1 MKGIIIAEETF
12 GAMTLDTQAQKERL
26 SQASDSAG
34 QRYNRVINLEVK
46 NIKSNLHAINRDSE
60 YVTELLKL
68 AYKAKKELSYFRIT
82 HPSKESE
89 LKQLRRDTK
98 VVIDKLLSL
107 KSKTKY
113 QNLSWAMLRKN
124 LDNVTKASSDF
135 YWFLK
140 GLQDEE
146 RRQKGEYART
156 DVDTGNTWSLYRALN
171 DLSYFIN
178 DGVKTDLFSV
188 PRMILRGEAGIGKTH
203 LLCDYAN
210 DRIATDKPT
219 LIFLSHEFTDTKST
233 DPILCMATIMGYAN
247 RAAFLKDIKS
257 LVSSSSD
264 RVCLIIDAV
273 NEADNINWSQLS
285 ELFSIKGLSLAISVR
300 NGYEKLIPN
309 NNRYSTVEHFG
320 FSEMEWDAVSTFFK
334 HYKMKMPE
342 IPIINPEFRNPL
354 FLMVFCEAYAG
365 KTDKTS
371 KGKGATHVLEQYVIT
386 QSEKIIKDLN
396 IKLDKKYLWN
406 NIIKEIGKWMGVNST
421 SSILRPQ
428 LLTIINADVK
438 LSAHAVKLIGLMEH
452 YGLILKYP
460 RYTKNGKR
468 NGYRYEFTYNR
479 FSDHIIVRSL
489 LTENSINSQESAEK
503 YFADGKFLDS
513 NIYNTGL
520 LEALSIQIP
529 ERCKK
534 AEFVWVIPEKYRE
547 YSTVKT
553 AFLNGVKWRDVEL
566 DGLNKKTGELLYLD
580 ESQVKKYINKYL
592 LDDFD
597 EVMDC
602 LFDVSVVPNHPLNA
616 LKIHEILSR
625 ADMAKRDSW
634 FQQYMLNTSDE
645 SGNAIS
651 RIQSWSTSEL
661 PKDINDPKAVLLAG
675 IALAWTLSSTD
686 SNLRNRSTRALV
698 QLYRYH
704 QSVLVE
710 LLNMFIDVDDP
721 YIAERLFA
729 VVYGVSSL
737 NSSKKNEFKLL
748 VKWIYKNHFLNKKR
762 RPDALMDDYAKG
774 LIELYVRLYK
784 NDVNVNLKKIIPPFS
799 YYEFP
804 DNIPN
809 INSLK
814 RKYNKKDNHDHYS
827 IWGSLMYGEGG
838 AGIADFGNYT
848 TGSALRGFISIPL
861 SKKLPKVP
869 RKAFDKFKESLSR
882 KQKTLLKE
890 YESKKFS
897 SIRISFAIL
906 GDIGEETVIDPKVSD
921 DEVAQ
926 ALNEF
931 EKSLSIFK
939 KHKYR
944 KYKPYLTGKKTFNK
958 VFEDYDINIAR
969 RWMMDRVIKL
979 GWNPKLHGQYDK
991 NRGSFDRTQNSG
1003 IERIGKKYQWISLYE
1018 ILAILGSNYYY
1029 NQDSWLDDAPMTFK
1043 GAYQTYTRD
1052 IDPTV
1057 DPLLMNETGDKDE
1070 DKDDVWW
1077 KPKYTAWDT
1086 KNWRL
1091 SSEDI
1096 PKPTTIVESKHDN
1109 KSFITLL
1116 SWATWKSEKENPE
1129 DENDRRYSELW
1140 VRIQG
1145 YVIYKKDLQTII
1157 DWGKDKR
1164 FYNSTLPQP
1173 ADGSNSVFLSEFPI
1187 SSAYQETTALYES
1200 KDGWMV
1206 PDEQTPFKIMQPI
1219 IQYTGNSFEKDKTL
1233 SEAGIRVYS
1242 PSLGLRK
1249 LLNVQNTNVL
1259 GRYESKDKK
1268 IHMFDPAINNR
1279 LGSNALLVNKEAF
1292 VNALNKKGLTVI
1304 WSVLGEKL
1312 YHNNGNYASDRLE
1325 VQGICY
1331 LADNGKIVEDVRY
1344 KIR

>member
-1 MKGIIIAEETF
+1 
-12 GAMTLDTQAQKERL
+12 MTLDVQAQKERL
-26 SQASDSAG
+26 RQARNSAG
-34 QRYNRVINLEVK
+34 PRYNRVINLEVK

-60 YVTELLKL
+60 YVTELSKL
-68 AYKAKKELSYFRIT
+68 SYKAKKELSHFWIT
-82 HPSKESE
+82 HPSKKTE
-89 LKQLRRDTK
+89 LKQLRKDVK

-107 KSKTKY
+107 KTKTKY
-113 QNLSWAMLRKN
+113 QNISWQVLRKN
-124 LDNVTKASSDF
+124 LDDATKASSDF

-146 RRQKGEYART
+146 RRHKGEYAKT
-156 DVDTGNTWSLYRALN
+156 EIDSGNTWSLYRSLN
-171 DLSYFIN
+171 ELSYFIQ

-188 PRMILRGEAGIGKTH
+188 PRMILKGEAGIGKTH

-210 DRIATDKPT
+210 NRVSADKPT
-219 LIFLSHEFTDTKST
+219 LIFLSHEFTDAKSA
-233 DPILCMATIMGYAN
+233 DPILCMATLMGYVK
-247 RAAFLKDIKS
+247 RADFLKDLKS

-273 NEADNINWSQLS
+273 NEAESVKWSQLS
-285 ELFSIKGLSLAISVR
+285 ELFSIKGLSLVISVR
-300 NGYEKLIPN
+300 NGYERLIPN
-309 NNRYSTVEHFG
+309 SNKYSTVEHFG

-365 KTDKTS
+365 KTDKTF

-386 QSEKIIKDLN
+386 QSEKIVKDLN

-406 NIIKEIGKWMGVNST
+406 NIIKEIGKWMGANST
-421 SSILRPQ
+421 PRVLRPQ
-428 LLTIINADVK
+428 LLKIIKADAK

-452 YGLILKYP
+452 YGLLLKYP
-460 RYTKNGKR
+460 NYTKNGKR

-489 LTENSINSQESAEK
+489 LTENTINSQERAEK
-503 YFADGKFLDS
+503 FFANGKFLDS

-520 LEALSIQIP
+520 LEALSIQVP

-534 AEFVWVIPEKYRE
+534 AEFVWVIPEKYRDCPN
-547 YSTVKT
+547 VKA

-566 DGLNKKTGELLYLD
+566 DGLDKKTGELLYLD

-597 EVMDC
+597 DVMDC

-625 ADMAKRDSW
+625 IDMPKRDSW
-634 FQQYMLNTSDE
+634 LQSYMLNTTDK

-661 PKDINDPKAVLLAG
+661 PKDINNPKAILLAG
-675 IALAWTLSSTD
+675 IELAWTLSSTD

-698 QLYRYH
+698 QLFRH
-704 QSVLVE
+704 HRKILIE
-710 LLNMFIDVDDP
+710 LLNMFIDTDDP

-729 VVYGVSSL
+729 VMYGVISL
-737 NSSKKNEFKLL
+737 DPYNKDESKLL
-748 VKWIYKNHFLNKKR
+748 VKWIYKNHILNKKR

-774 LIELYVRLYK
+774 LIELYVRRYK
-784 NDVNVNLKKIIPPFS
+784 NDINVNLKKITPPFS
-799 YYEFP
+799 CYKFP
-804 DNIPN
+804 DDIPN
-809 INSLK
+809 INNLK
-814 RKYNKKDNHDHYS
+814 RKYNKKDNHDYYS

-848 TGSALRGFISIPL
+848 AGSALRGFINIPL
-861 SKKLPKVP
+861 SKKLPDMP
-869 RKAFDKFKESLSR
+869 RKKFDNFKESLSK
-882 KQKTLLKE
+882 KQKALLKE

-897 SIRISFAIL
+897 NLRISFAIL
-906 GDIGEETVIDPKVSD
+906 GDVGEEKVIDPKVSD
-921 DEVAQ
+921 EEVAQ
-926 ALNEF
+926 ALKEF

-939 KHKYR
+939 KHNYR
-944 KYKPYLTGKKTFNK
+944 KYEPYITGEKTFK
-958 VFEDYDINIAR
+958 KIFEDYDINIAR

-979 GWNPKLHGQYDK
+979 GWSPKLHGQYDK

-1003 IERIGKKYQWISLYE
+1003 VERIGKKYQWISLYE
-1018 ILAILGSNYYY
+1018 FLAILGSNYFY
-1029 NQDSWLDDAPMTFK
+1029 NQDSWIDDAPVIFK

-1057 DPLLMNETGDKDE
+1057 DPLLMNDIANKDE
-1070 DKDDVWW
+1070 DKDNIWW
-1077 KPKYTAWDT
+1077 IPKYSAWDT

-1096 PKPTTIVESKHDN
+1096 PKPATIIESRHDN

-1129 DENDRRYSELW
+1129 DEDDRRYSELW
-1140 VRIQG
+1140 VRTQG
-1145 YVIYKKDLQTII
+1145 YVINKKDLQTIL

-1164 FYNSTLPQP
+1164 FYNETLPQP

-1200 KDGWMV
+1200 KNGWIV
-1206 PDEQTPFKIMQPI
+1206 PDKQTPFKVMQPI
-1219 IQYTGNSFEKDKTL
+1219 IQYTGNSVEKDKTL
-1233 SEAGIRVYS
+1233 SEVGIRVYS
-1242 PSLGLRK
+1242 QSLGLRK
-1249 LLNVQNTNVL
+1249 LLNVQNTDVL
-1259 GRYESKDKK
+1259 GQYESKDKR
-1268 IHMFDPAINNR
+1268 IRMFDPAISNR
-1279 LGSNALLVNKEAF
+1279 LGSSALLANKDEF
-1292 VNALNKKGLTVI
+1292 IKALNKKGLTII
-1304 WSVLGEKL
+1304 WAVLGEKL

-1331 LADNGKIVEDVRY
+1331 LANDGKIVEDVRY
-1344 KIR
+1344 ELR

>member
-1 MKGIIIAEETF
+1 MI
-12 GAMTLDTQAQKERL
+12 LDTKAQKERL
-26 SQASDSAG
+26 KQASDSAG

-46 NIKSNLHAINRDSE
+46 NIKSNLHAMNRDSE

-68 AYKAKKELSYFRIT
+68 ANKAKKELSYFRTT
-82 HPSKESE
+82 HPSKELE
-89 LKQLRRDTK
+89 VKQLRK
-98 VVIDKLLSL
+98 NAKIVIDKLLSL
-107 KSKTKY
+107 KTKTKN
-113 QNLSWAMLRKN
+113 QNISWKVLRES
-124 LDNVTKASSDF
+124 LDITIKDSSDF

-146 RRQKGEYART
+146 RRQKGEYAKT
-156 DVDTGNTWSLYRALN
+156 EIDTGNTWSLYRALN
-171 DLSYFIN
+171 DLSYFIK
-178 DGVKTDLFSV
+178 DRAKTDLFSV
-188 PRMILRGEAGIGKTH
+188 PRMILKGEAGIGKTH

-210 DRIATDKPT
+210 DRIHTGKPT
-219 LIFLSHEFTDTKST
+219 LIFLSHEFSDTKST
-233 DPILCMATIMGYAN
+233 DPILCMAILMGYVN
-247 RAAFLKDIKS
+247 RANFLKDLKS
-257 LVSSSSD
+257 LVSSSSN

-273 NEADNINWSQLS
+273 NEADSIKWSQLS
-285 ELFSIKGLSLAISVR
+285 ELFSIKGLSLVISVR

-309 NNRYSTVEHFG
+309 SHKYSIVEHFG

-334 HYKMKMPE
+334 HYRMKMPE
-342 IPIINPEFRNPL
+342 IPVINPEFKNPL

-365 KTDKTS
+365 KTDRTF

-396 IKLDKKYLWN
+396 IRLDKKYLWN
-406 NIIKEIGKWMGVNST
+406 NIIKEIGRWMGINST
-421 SSILRPQ
+421 PRILRPQ
-428 LLTIINADVK
+428 LLTIIKADAK
-438 LSAHAVKLIGLMEH
+438 LSAYAVKLIVLMEH
-452 YGLILKYP
+452 YGLLLKYP
-460 RYTKNGKR
+460 RYAKNGKR
-468 NGYRYEFTYNR
+468 SGYRYEFTYNR

-489 LTENSINSQESAEK
+489 LTENTINSQESAEK
-503 YFADGKFLDS
+503 FFADGRFLDS

-534 AEFVWVIPEKYRE
+534 AEFVWVIPEKYRD
-547 YSTVKT
+547 YPSVKT

-597 EVMDC
+597 EVMNC

-634 FQQYMLNTSDE
+634 FQSYMLNTTDE

-651 RIQSWSTSEL
+651 RIQSWSISEL
-661 PKDINDPKAVLLAG
+661 PKDINNPKAVLLAG

-698 QLYRYH
+698 QLFRYH
-704 QSVLVE
+704 QDVLIE
-710 LLNMFIDVDDP
+710 LLNMFINTDDP

-729 VVYGVSSL
+729 IVYGVTSL
-737 NSSKKNEFKLL
+737 NPHNKNDFKLL

-762 RPDALMDDYAKG
+762 RPDALIDDYAKG
-774 LIELYVRLYK
+774 LIELYVRRYK
-784 NDVNVNLKKIIPPFS
+784 NDVNVNFKKITPPFS
-799 YYEFP
+799 YYKFP
-804 DNIPN
+804 NDIPN

-814 RKYNKKDNHDHYS
+814 RKYNKKDNHDYYS

-848 TGSALRGFISIPL
+848 VGSALRKFISTPL
-861 SKKLPKVP
+861 SKRPPKIP
-869 RKAFDKFKESLSR
+869 KKAFDKFKESLSK
-882 KQKTLLKE
+882 KQEVLLKE
-890 YESKKFS
+890 YEYKKFS
-897 SIRISFAIL
+897 NIRIIFANL
-906 GDIGEETVIDPKVSD
+906 EDIGEEKAIDPKVSD
-921 DEVAQ
+921 NEVTQ

-931 EKSLSIFK
+931 EKSLSLFK
-939 KHKYR
+939 KCNYR
-944 KYKPYLTGKKTFNK
+944 KYRSYITGEKTFNK

-969 RWMMDRVIKL
+969 RWMIDRVMKL

-1018 ILAILGSNYYY
+1018 FMAILGSNYYY
-1029 NQDSWLDDAPMTFK
+1029 NQDSWLDDAPATFK
-1043 GAYQTYTRD
+1043 GTYQTYTRD

-1057 DPLLMNETGDKDE
+1057 DPLLMNEISNKDE
-1070 DKDDVWW
+1070 DKNDVWW
-1077 KPKYTAWDT
+1077 KPKYSAWNIKD
-1086 KNWRL
+1086 WRL

-1096 PKPTTIVESKHDN
+1096 PKPANIVESTHDN

-1129 DENDRRYSELW
+1129 DEDDRRYSELW
-1140 VRIQG
+1140 VRTQSYIV
-1145 YVIYKKDLQTII
+1145 YEKDLQTILA
-1157 DWGKDKR
+1157 WGKDKR
-1164 FYNSTLPQP
+1164 FYNETLPQP
-1173 ADGSNSVFLSEFPI
+1173 TDGSNSVFLSEFPI
-1187 SSAYQETTALYES
+1187 SSAYQETTAIYEP
-1200 KDGWMV
+1200 KDGWIV
-1206 PDEQTPFKIMQPI
+1206 HDGQIPFNVMQPI
-1219 IQYTGNSFEKDKTL
+1219 IQYIGNSFEKDKTL

-1249 LLNVQNTNVL
+1249 LLNLQNTDIL
-1259 GRYESKDKK
+1259 GQYESKDKK
-1268 IHMFDPAINNR
+1268 IHMFDPSINNQ
-1279 LGSNALLVNKEAF
+1279 LGSSALLVNKDGF
-1292 VNALNKKGLTVI
+1292 IKALRKKGLTVI

-1331 LADNGKIVEDVRY
+1331 LANNGEIVEDVRY

>member
-1 MKGIIIAEETF
+1 MI
-12 GAMTLDTQAQKERL
+12 LDAQAQKERL
-26 SQASDSAG
+26 RQASDSAG
-34 QRYNRVINLEVK
+34 RRYNRIINLEVK

-68 AYKAKKELSYFRIT
+68 ANKAKKELSHFRTT
-82 HPSKESE
+82 HSSKESE
-89 LKQLRRDTK
+89 LKQLRKDAK

-107 KSKTKY
+107 KTKTKN
-113 QNLSWAMLRKN
+113 QNISWKVLRKN
-124 LDNVTKASSDF
+124 LGDATKASSDF

-146 RRQKGEYART
+146 RRQKGEYAKT
-156 DVDTGNTWSLYRALN
+156 DVDTGNTWSFYRALN

-210 DRIATDKPT
+210 NRINTGKPT
-219 LIFLSHEFTDTKST
+219 LIFLSHEFTDTENT
-233 DPILCMATIMGYAN
+233 DPILCMATLMGYAN
-247 RAAFLKDIKS
+247 RADFLKDLKS
-257 LVSSSSD
+257 LVSSSSN

-273 NEADNINWSQLS
+273 NEADSIKWSLLS
-285 ELFSIKGLSLAISVR
+285 ELFSIKGLSLVISVR

-309 NNRYSTVEHFG
+309 SNKYSVVEHFG

-365 KTDKTS
+365 KTNKTF

-406 NIIKEIGKWMGVNST
+406 NVIKEIGKWMGANST
-421 SSILRPQ
+421 PIILRPQ
-428 LLTIINADVK
+428 LLRIIKTDTK
-438 LSAHAVKLIGLMEH
+438 LSNHAIKLIVLMEH
-452 YGLILKYP
+452 YGLLLKYP
-460 RYTKNGKR
+460 KYAKNGKR
-468 NGYRYEFTYNR
+468 NGSRYEFTYNR

-489 LTENSINSQESAEK
+489 LTENVINSKESAERF
-503 YFADGKFLDS
+503 FADGKFL
-513 NIYNTGL
+513 NNNLHNTGL

-534 AEFVWVIPEKYRE
+534 TEFVWVIPEKYRDY
-547 YSTVKT
+547 YSVKT
-553 AFLNGVKWRDVEL
+553 AFLNGVKWRDVEI
-566 DGLNKKTGELLYLD
+566 DGFDEETEELLYID
-580 ESQVKKYINKYL
+580 ESQVKKYINTYL
-592 LDDFD
+592 LGDFD

-625 ADMAKRDSW
+625 ANMAKRDSW
-634 FQQYMLNTSDE
+634 FQSYMLNTADE

-651 RIQSWSTSEL
+651 RIQSWSISEL
-661 PKDINDPKAVLLAG
+661 PKDISDPKAVLLAG
-675 IALAWTLSSTD
+675 VALTWTLSSTD
-686 SNLRNRSTRALV
+686 NNLRNRSTRALV
-698 QLYRYH
+698 QLFRHH
-704 QSVLVE
+704 QDVLIE
-710 LLNMFIDVDDP
+710 LLNMFIDTDDP

-729 VVYGVSSL
+729 VVYGVVSL
-737 NSSKKNEFKLL
+737 NPYNKNEFKLL

-774 LIELYVRLYK
+774 LIELYIRKYK
-784 NDVNVNLKKIIPPFS
+784 NDVSVKLKKIAPPFS

-804 DNIPN
+804 DDIPN

-814 RKYNKKDNHDHYS
+814 RKYNKKDNHDYYS

-838 AGIADFGNYT
+838 ASIADFGNYT
-848 TGSALRGFISIPL
+848 VGSDLRGFISTPL
-861 SKKLPKVP
+861 SEKLPDVP
-869 RKAFDKFKESLSR
+869 RKAFDKFKESLSK
-882 KQKTLLKE
+882 KQKVLLKE
-890 YESKKFS
+890 YDSKKFS
-897 SIRISFAIL
+897 NIRISFAIL
-906 GDIGEETVIDPKVSD
+906 GDVGEEKVIDPKVSD
-921 DEVAQ
+921 DEVAE

-931 EKSLSIFK
+931 EKSLSILK

-944 KYKPYLTGKKTFNK
+944 KYKSYITGKKTFNK

-969 RWMMDRVIKL
+969 RWMIDRVMKL

-1018 ILAILGSNYYY
+1018 FLAILGSNYYY
-1029 NQDSWLDDAPMTFK
+1029 NQDSWLDDAPVTFK

-1057 DPLLMNETGDKDE
+1057 DPLLMNEISNKE
-1070 DKDDVWW
+1070 DDVWW
-1077 KPKYTAWDT
+1077 KPQYSAWDT
-1086 KNWRL
+1086 KNWQF

-1096 PKPTTIVESKHDN
+1096 PKPAAIIESKHGN
-1109 KSFITLL
+1109 KNFITLL

-1129 DENDRRYSELW
+1129 DEDDRRYSELW
-1140 VRIQG
+1140 VRTQG
-1145 YVIYKKDLQTII
+1145 YIVYKKDLQTIL

-1164 FYNSTLPQP
+1164 FYNETLPQP

-1187 SSAYQETTALYES
+1187 SSAYKETTAIYES
-1200 KDGWMV
+1200 KDGWVV
-1206 PDEQTPFKIMQPI
+1206 PDEQASFKVMQPI

-1249 LLNVQNTNVL
+1249 LLNVHNTDVL
-1259 GRYESKDKK
+1259 GECESRDKK
-1268 IHMFDPAINNR
+1268 IRMFDPAINNR
-1279 LGSNALLVNKEAF
+1279 LGSSALLVNKDEF
-1292 VNALNKKGLTVI
+1292 VKALNKKGLAVI

-1312 YHNNGNYASDRLE
+1312 YHNNGNYASERLE

-1331 LADNGKIVEDVRY
+1331 LGDREKIIEDVRY
-1344 KIR
+1344 EIN

>member
-1 MKGIIIAEETF
+1 MA
-12 GAMTLDTQAQKERL
+12 LDTQAQKERL
-26 SQASDSAG
+26 KQASDSAG

-60 YVTELLKL
+60 YVAELLKL
-68 AYKAKKELSYFRIT
+68 ANKAKKELSYFRTT

-89 LKQLRRDTK
+89 VKQLRKDAK
-98 VVIDKLLSL
+98 VIIDKLLSL
-107 KSKTKY
+107 KTKTKN
-113 QNLSWAMLRKN
+113 QNISWKLLRKN
-124 LDNVTKASSDF
+124 LDDATKASSDF

-146 RRQKGEYART
+146 RRQKGEYAKT
-156 DVDTGNTWSLYRALN
+156 EVDTGNTWSFYRALN
-171 DLSYFIN
+171 DLSYFIK

-188 PRMILRGEAGIGKTH
+188 PRMILKGEAGIGKTH

-210 DRIATDKPT
+210 NRINTDKPT
-219 LIFLSHEFTDTKST
+219 LIFLSHEFTDAKST
-233 DPILCMATIMGYAN
+233 DPILCMATLMGYPN
-247 RAAFLKDIKS
+247 RADFLKDLKS
-257 LVSSSSD
+257 LVSSSSN

-273 NEADNINWSQLS
+273 NEADSIKWSQLS
-285 ELFSIKGLSLAISVR
+285 ELFSIKGLSLVVSVR

-309 NNRYSTVEHFG
+309 SKKYSVVEHFG

-365 KTDKTS
+365 KTNKTF

-406 NIIKEIGKWMGVNST
+406 NIVKEIGKWMGANST
-421 SSILRPQ
+421 PIILRPQ
-428 LLTIINADVK
+428 LLRIIKADTR
-438 LSAHAVKLIGLMEH
+438 LSNHAVKLIGLMEH
-452 YGLILKYP
+452 YGLLLKYP
-460 RYTKNGKR
+460 KYAKNGKR

-489 LTENSINSQESAEK
+489 LTENTINSKESAQRF
-503 YFADGKFLDS
+503 FADGKFLD
-513 NIYNTGL
+513 NNLHNTGL

-534 AEFVWVIPEKYRE
+534 AEFVWVIPEKYRDY
-547 YSTVKT
+547 YSVKT

-566 DGLNKKTGELLYLD
+566 DGFNKKTRELLYID
-580 ESQVKKYINKYL
+580 ETQVKKYINTYL

-597 EVMDC
+597 EVMNC
-602 LFDVSVVPNHPLNA
+602 LFDVSVVSNHPLNA

-625 ADMAKRDSW
+625 ANMAKRDSW
-634 FQQYMLNTSDE
+634 FQPYMLNTTDE

-651 RIQSWSTSEL
+651 RIQSWSISEL
-661 PKDINDPKAVLLAG
+661 PKDISDPKAILLAG

-686 SNLRNRSTRALV
+686 NNLRNRSTRALV
-698 QLYRYH
+698 QLFRYH
-704 QSVLVE
+704 QDVLIE
-710 LLNMFIDVDDP
+710 LLNMFVDTDDP

-729 VVYGVSSL
+729 VVYGVVSL
-737 NSSKKNEFKLL
+737 NPYNKNEFKLL
-748 VKWIYKNHFLNKKR
+748 VKWIYKNHFLDKKR

-774 LIELYVRLYK
+774 LIELYIREYK
-784 NDVNVNLKKIIPPFS
+784 NDVRVNLRKITPPFA

-804 DNIPN
+804 NDIPN

-814 RKYNKKDNHDHYS
+814 RKYKKKDNHDYYS

-848 TGSALRGFISIPL
+848 VGSDLRGFMSTPL
-861 SKKLPKVP
+861 SEKLPDMP
-869 RKAFDKFKESLSR
+869 RKAFDKFKESLSK
-882 KQKTLLKE
+882 KQKALLKE
-890 YESKKFS
+890 YDSKKFS
-897 SIRISFAIL
+897 NIRISFATL
-906 GDIGEETVIDPKVSD
+906 GDVGEEKIIDPKVSD
-921 DEVAQ
+921 DEAAQ

-939 KHKYR
+939 KRKYR
-944 KYKPYLTGKKTFNK
+944 KYKPYITSEKTFNK

-979 GWNPKLHGQYDK
+979 GWSPKLHGQYDK
-991 NRGSFDRTQNSG
+991 NRGSFDRTQNGG

-1018 ILAILGSNYYY
+1018 FLAILGSNYYY
-1029 NQDSWLDDAPMTFK
+1029 NQDSWLDDAPVTFK

-1057 DPLLMNETGDKDE
+1057 DPLLMNEISNKDK

-1077 KPKYTAWDT
+1077 KPHYSAWDT
-1086 KNWRL
+1086 KNWQF
-1091 SSEDI
+1091 SSKDI
-1096 PKPTTIVESKHDN
+1096 PKPKNIIESKHDK

-1129 DENDRRYSELW
+1129 DEDDRRYSELW
-1140 VRIQG
+1140 IRAQG
-1145 YVIYKKDLQTII
+1145 YIVYKKDLQTIL

-1164 FYNSTLPQP
+1164 FYNETLPQP
-1173 ADGSNSVFLSEFPI
+1173 VDGSNSVFLSEFPI
-1187 SSAYQETTALYES
+1187 SSAYQETTAIYEP
-1200 KDGWMV
+1200 KDGWVV
-1206 PDEQTPFKIMQPI
+1206 PDEQASFKVMQPI

-1249 LLNVQNTNVL
+1249 LLNVKDTGVL
-1259 GRYESKDKK
+1259 GEYESKGKK
-1268 IHMFDPAINNR
+1268 IRMFDPAINNQ
-1279 LGSNALLVNKEAF
+1279 LGSSALLVSKDEF
-1292 VNALNKKGLTVI
+1292 VKALNKKGLTII

-1312 YHNNGNYASDRLE
+1312 YHNNGNYASERLE
-1325 VQGICY
+1325 IQGICY
-1331 LADNGKIVEDVRY
+1331 LNDNKQITEDVRY
-1344 KIR
+1344 VIR